1 MKLFISL
8 FLSLVLPV
16 QYFLT
21 SRYSSFSGN
30 IMVLVLVLVFNGTI
44 LLISLQIFTGAIDS
58 AVADYFLLLPSVF
71 SLLTKPLSTLT
82 QTLTPTVLE

>member
-1 MKLFISL
+1 
-8 FLSLVLPV
+8 
-16 QYFLT
+16 
-21 SRYSSFSGN
+21 
-30 IMVLVLVLVFNGTI
+30 MVLVLVLVFDGTI

-58 AVADYFLLLPSVF
+58 AVTDYFLLLPSVF